1 MNIGVIGGGSWGT
14 TIAHLLSRRFAVTLW
29 ARNPQTIDNINLDHT
44 NPRFLGGAE
53 LSAKLKGTTN
63 LQLATQS
70 ADLLVVAIPAQ
81 QFRAVL
87 TDAEAFLQP
96 GISIVS
102 LSKGLEIET
111 GSRMT
116 EIIEQVCPRQT
127 AALLTGPNLAQ
138 EIMAGYAAASVIA
151 TRSDRLQRELQ
162 DVFHSPLFRV
172 YTNDDIIGCELGG
185 VLKNIVA
192 IAAGMSDG
200 LGAGDNTRSAIITRG
215 LAEMTRLGIAM
226 GAKSETFAGLAG
238 LGDLIA
244 TCTSEKSRNHTVG
257 FKLGQGMTMPDIHR
271 DMYMVAEGVK
281 SAPAV
286 MRLAEQFKVEMPITS
301 EVTQL
306 VTGQRDIQQSFKAL
320 LRAGIG
326 REDEPF

>member
-44 NPRFLGGAE
+44 NPRFLGDAE

-87 TDAEAFLQP
+87 TDAEPFLQP

-116 EIIEQVCPRQT
+116 EIIEQVCPRQI

-257 FKLGQGMTMPDIHR
+257 FKLGQGMTMSDIHR

-286 MRLAEQFKVEMPITS
+286 MRLAEQFKVEMPIAS

>member
-29 ARNPQTIDNINLDHT
+29 ARNPQTIDNINLHHT
-44 NPRFLGGAE
+44 NPRFLGDAE

-63 LQLATQS
+63 LQFATQS

-87 TDAEAFLQP
+87 TDAEPFLQP

-151 TRSDRLQRELQ
+151 TRSDHLQRELQ

-257 FKLGQGMTMPDIHR
+257 FKLGQGMTMSDIHR

-286 MRLAEQFKVEMPITS
+286 MRLAEQFKVEMPIAS

>member
-44 NPRFLGGAE
+44 NPRFLGDAE

-87 TDAEAFLQP
+87 TDAEPFLQP

-257 FKLGQGMTMPDIHR
+257 FKLGQGRTMSDIHR

-286 MRLAEQFKVEMPITS
+286 MRLAEQFKVEMPIAS

>member
-44 NPRFLGGAE
+44 NPRFLGDAQ

-87 TDAEAFLQP
+87 TDAEPFLQP

-138 EIMAGYAAASVIA
+138 EIMASVIA

-257 FKLGQGMTMPDIHR
+257 FKLGQGMTMSDIHR

-286 MRLAEQFKVEMPITS
+286 MRLAEQFKVEMPIAS

>member
-1 MNIGVIGGGSWGT
+1 
-14 TIAHLLSRRFAVTLW
+14 
-29 ARNPQTIDNINLDHT
+29 
-44 NPRFLGGAE
+44 
-53 LSAKLKGTTN
+53 
-63 LQLATQS
+63 
-70 ADLLVVAIPAQ
+70 LVVAIPAQ

-87 TDAEAFLQP
+87 TDAEPFLQP

-257 FKLGQGMTMPDIHR
+257 FKLGQGMTMSDIHR

-286 MRLAEQFKVEMPITS
+286 MRLAEQFKVEMPIAS